1 MSTDYHDLRISDL
14 EKIAA
19 EQISE
24 AKLAW
29 EAGEEDAL
37 RRVQQWSET
46 LAAIRYM
53 KEHTACPT
61 LSRTAILEIE

>member
-1 MSTDYHDLRISDL
+1 MSSDYHDLRVSDL
-14 EKIAA
+14 ENIAE
-19 EQISE
+19 EQTSE

-46 LAAIRYM
+46 LTAIRYM
-53 KEHTACPT
+53 KEQGVPDV
-61 LSRTAILEIE
+61 SRTAILEIE